1 MLNVIVMPK
10 LTVPMAELEKFDR
23 EQANQMLCAAI
34 DKVRDM
40 DAEELK
46 QLVIDGL
53 QDADGYPN
61 DFAEY

>member
-23 EQANQMLCAAI
+23 EQANQMLWAAI

>member
-23 EQANQMLCAAI
+23 EQTNQMLWAAI

>member
-10 LTVPMAELEKFDR
+10 LTVPMDEPEKFDR
-23 EQANQMLCAAI
+23 EQVNQMLWDAI

-40 DAEELK
+40 DAEQLK

-53 QDADGYPN
+53 TDSDGYPQ

>member
-1 MLNVIVMPK
+1 
-10 LTVPMAELEKFDR
+10 
-23 EQANQMLCAAI
+23 
-34 DKVRDM
+34 M